1 MERTSCESLVN
12 RCKQESKQILE
23 AASASKIHWSHPKF
37 TTFCAL
43 VEEILSYGTK
53 KKYQVSRSKPLPP
66 SGKIL
71 HDLGKKVKEAEEVYG
86 LSFAQHTN
94 AGRPDYACMQG
105 SAITE
110 RRIVWVR
117 VAMVEGKLK
126 TIVEAMATNASLY
139 YEEHSVMRHPLYG
152 DIFCTLLDGPCSLRF
167 SRLKS
172 IDSSFI
178 SPSPMEIVKRHTPAM
193 AAIYEGVPT
202 EEAWGHVQS
211 LYQSPGSSVV
221 FGKNNVYIQPPGF
234 IAPLP
239 GYLSLHQVHASI
251 LLKWLPNSVLE
262 NNKANKSFLWEHV
275 MCIDVDKEVAH
286 LHCHCSSGQPA
297 HLILIG
303 YDGIAHPTIMF
314 YHQPSMFSF
323 LECLENTLLPQ
334 GCLEPPSGAAPSSP
348 FTLTPLRTLPI
359 GRGSSSP
366 DDVQDP
372 SAVVSK
378 PGSLARKDW
387 EKFQTK
393 VSRQLL
399 ARYFYGWWSYCRHV
413 HNMKKRLSHM
423 ISTNDVVTVETHDG
437 LDEATWKQFQQDQQG
452 TQWRDLLKAVY
463 LGGVASSLRPKV
475 WPYLLGLYHPSNTP
489 DQCSTIRRQCV
500 ADYSRLMDE
509 WRPLNEL
516 YTHQQLQRHTDSAK
530 AWRRVL
536 STPSAVSAPKS
547 AQGETSGLPGATEEV
562 AEGSGGDTGAREME
576 VGSGNVPAALL
587 GSVDEIQIHVEECSH
602 TTAEAFYSYCDAEV
616 RAPAP
621 AEDLSTS
628 ISTYETKESAAEPGV
643 KKGEEEEEEEE
654 GEIIVPV
661 DPKAQAFMDELY
673 KIDKDIPR
681 CDREYWYF
689 KQEENLTKLRNI
701 ITSYVWAHMSDG
713 YSQGMCDLLAPLL
726 VVFDDESLAYSC
738 YLKLMATQRELFPPE
753 VGMNTRMT
761 NLRELLEVTD
771 TDFFQYLQE
780 KPMGDSLFYCYR
792 WFLVGFKREFEYE
805 HVFRLWEATWAAK
818 VLVSVHFE
826 EFFALAIINQYKNAI
841 MDAHMD
847 PSDIVNLFT
856 SLADKKELKCLE
868 ILTCAQNIITD
879 MQKALSRRD

>member
-1 MERTSCESLVN
+1 
-12 RCKQESKQILE
+12 
-23 AASASKIHWSHPKF
+23 
-37 TTFCAL
+37 
-43 VEEILSYGTK
+43 
-53 KKYQVSRSKPLPP
+53 
-66 SGKIL
+66 
-71 HDLGKKVKEAEEVYG
+71 
-86 LSFAQHTN
+86 
-94 AGRPDYACMQG
+94 
-105 SAITE
+105 
-110 RRIVWVR
+110 
-117 VAMVEGKLK
+117 
-126 TIVEAMATNASLY
+126 
-139 YEEHSVMRHPLYG
+139 
-152 DIFCTLLDGPCSLRF
+152 
-167 SRLKS
+167 
-172 IDSSFI
+172 
-178 SPSPMEIVKRHTPAM
+178 M
-193 AAIYEGVPT
+193 AAIYEVCPRRSL
-202 EEAWGHVQS
+202 GHVQS

-334 GCLEPPSGAAPSSP
+334 GCLEPPLWYLKEQHLKGKPLHIGAMMGLVEHEEDPEEWRNVEDGWSQVFRVRSKLKRNGESLKVHDAPGAAPSSP

-562 AEGSGGDTGAREME
+562 AEGSGGDTGAREVGGAMPNGPCLQEAGYSGIAPLGRVPSTDSAAPAPKME